1 MGIFRVCKNKDNPY
15 VMLNKGFLND
25 PNLSFREKGILAYLL
40 SKPDDWKVYQKEL
53 EKASTEGRESIRAA
67 IKNLLYSGYLK
78 RHLRKGE
85 RGRFSGWDYEVYEV
99 PQKQEKEEAS
109 EAEFVVKMFEL
120 HTGREAD
127 TKTREEAI
135 EMAEKAIEKSKPV
148 LAARNK
154 WGRGG

>member
-67 IKNLLYSGYLK
+67 IKDLLYFGYLK
-78 RHLRKGE
+78 RHPQKGE
-85 RGRFSGWDYEVYEV
+85 RGRFSGWDYEVYEA
-99 PQKQEKEEAS
+99 PQKQSKEETS
-109 EAEFVVKMFEL
+109 EAEFIVKMFEL
-120 HTGREAD
+120 HTGRPD

-135 EMAEKAIEKSKPV
+135 EMAEKAIEISKPV
-148 LAARNK
+148 LAARGK
-154 WGRGG
+154 WGRRG